1 MIGVIAID
9 KSIHIWIKLPSHFR
23 IRSGLSIFIFG
34 LNNGLPSWPVWIQF
48 VYRSNGQYNLT
59 MDIADHRLLP
69 WFLRGHANSR
79 ATINIKFYSF
89 DIVQIRVVSS
99 LLAPV
104 CSDGWWLCSLV
115 DAGSYY
121 CRINWRQA
129 KESVSN
135 MQKLHELAQ
144 NQLFEVRAQSGDN
157 LYEIYDGRYWTKWWI
172 NH

>member
-34 LNNGLPSWPVWIQF
+34 LNNGFPSWPVWIQF
-48 VYRSNGQYNLT
+48 IYRSNGQYNLT

-121 CRINWRQA
+121 CRINCGKRRKVFQIC
-129 KESVSN
+129 KSFTSLRRINCLKFVLN
-135 MQKLHELAQ
+135 QVITYMKFMMGGIEL
-144 NQLFEVRAQSGDN
+144 N
-157 LYEIYDGRYWTKWWI
+157 DG
-172 NH
+172 